1 MKIPKIAFYPGDGIG
16 KEVLP
21 EGRKVLTAAGFQ
33 ADWTDISWNT
43 DLYASTGQ
51 CAPKDALAQLR
62 PYQAIY
68 LGALGNPSLA
78 PDSESLRPLLAMRK
92 GFEQYACLRPAFLL
106 PGVRCPL
113 QGKKPGDIDFV
124 VIRENTEGEYADIGG
139 RQNPGTPDELALQ
152 VNVFTRKG
160 VERILRFGFETARS
174 RPRKRLTLIN
184 KSNAQ
189 RYGNVF
195 MEELFQVLAKEYPDV
210 ETNRH
215 LVDAAAMNFVLR
227 PELYDVIVTTNL
239 FGDILTDLAAA
250 IMGGLGFAP
259 SANLDPTR
267 TYPSMFEPTHGSAPD
282 IHGRNISNPIAAIY
296 AGAMMA
302 EFVGQKQ
309 VANRVLE
316 AIRAHLADGR
326 CATPDRGGTASTQ
339 SVGDDIA
346 RRAESLKAGVT

>member
-1 MKIPKIAFYPGDGIG
+1 MSSPTIAFYPGDGIG

-33 ADWTDISWNT
+33 AEWTNIPWDTS
-43 DLYASTGQ
+43 LYAKTGR
-51 CAPKDALAQLR
+51 CAPEDALDQLR
-62 PYQAIY
+62 PFSAIY
-68 LGALGNPSLA
+68 LGALGDPALA

-113 QGKKPGDIDFV
+113 QGKKPGDIDFI

-139 RQNPGTPDELALQ
+139 RQNPGTPDEVAMQ

-160 VERILRFGFETARS
+160 VERIIRFGFETARS
-174 RPRKRLTLIN
+174 RKRKLLTLVN

-195 MEELFQVLAKEYPDV
+195 MEEVFATVAKEYPDIK
-210 ETNRH
+210 TNRH

-227 PELYDVIVTTNL
+227 PEIYDVIVTTNL

-259 SANLDPTR
+259 SANLNPTR

-282 IHGRNISNPIAAIY
+282 IQGRNISNPIATIY

-302 EFVGQKQ
+302 DFLGQKD
-309 VANRVLE
+309 VAGRILK
-316 AIRAHLADGR
+316 AIHDHLADGR
-326 CATPDRGGTASTQ
+326 CATPDRGGSASTQ
-339 SVGDDIA
+339 AVGDDIA
-346 RRAESLKAGVT
+346 RRAENPKG